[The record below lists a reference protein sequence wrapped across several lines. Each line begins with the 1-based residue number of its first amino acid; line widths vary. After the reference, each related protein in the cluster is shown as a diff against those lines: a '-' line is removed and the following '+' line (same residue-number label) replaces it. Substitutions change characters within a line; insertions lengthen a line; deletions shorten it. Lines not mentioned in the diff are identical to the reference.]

1 VVTDL
6 AGTQI
11 SSLMETLPGIAQVL
25 RSPVADALINAL
37 RAASGQG
44 TMTARDADELMRF
57 AVRRNLLSVDESERV
72 LAEVTQALNAQA
84 ASVKPA
90 KATVKAT
97 AKVPTRA
104 SKASAK
110 PARAAAKAKVPAR
123 KAAKRTA
130 SARTAARKKPARA
143 AKTTRP
149 ARVARKK

>member
-1 VVTDL
+1 VTDL

-44 TMTARDADELMRF
+44 TMTPRDADELMRF

-72 LAEVTQALNAQA
+72 LAEVTEALAVQA
-84 ASVKPA
+84 ARARPA
-90 KATVKAT
+90 KAAI
-97 AKVPTRA
+97 KVPTKAPTRTT
-104 SKASAK
+104 KASAK
-110 PARAAAKAKVPAR
+110 PARAAAKAKGPAR
-123 KAAKRTA
+123 KRAKRPAAKA
-130 SARTAARKKPARA
+130 AARKKPARV
-143 AKTTRP
+143 AKATRP